1 MSERVLSLRTRLVGT
16 MTILFVGGTAALYLA
31 ARAYGQAAADR
42 SYDRLLTG
50 SALSIVETL
59 SIIGGKVQV
68 DVPYTALDMLSA
80 APDDRVFYRVFGPD
94 EKTVTGYDDLPLQ
107 EGRERRNKQVAPE
120 SARFFN
126 AEYRGELVRFALLG
140 REIAE
145 PGVTGRL
152 WVQVGQTRRARE
164 AMAHELVFNALL
176 PIGTLTFLALAL
188 VWFGVARALR
198 PLERIGRELTGREP
212 ADLYPVRAP
221 VPAEM
226 KPLIESINGFMHRL
240 DGNMGTLRAFIAEA
254 AHQMRTPLAALRA
267 QAQSALDE
275 DDPAELRRG
284 LLKVDRNAARLSRL
298 LNQLLSD
305 ATVIHRSDLR
315 RFESFDLV
323 HTVRKAMREAIPLA
337 SDTPVSFD
345 TPLQE
350 APFMGDALMLGEA
363 LKNLIDN
370 ALHHGHAE
378 CAKVELG
385 LRLEGD
391 DYLLTVSD
399 RGPGIPSEN
408 HGYVFERFARGESVA
423 PGAGLGLPIV
433 RQVVESH
440 RGDILLSQR
449 QGGGLVVRLRLPRR
463 RT

>member
-1 MSERVLSLRTRLVGT
+1 
-16 MTILFVGGTAALYLA
+16 MTVLFVGGTVVLYLA

-42 SYDRLLTG
+42 SYDRLLAG

-59 SIIGGKVQV
+59 SIMGGEVQV
-68 DVPYTALDMLSA
+68 DIPYTSLAMLSA
-80 APDDRVFYRVFGPD
+80 APDDRVFYHVFGPQ
-94 EKTVTGYDDLPLQ
+94 EKTVTGYGDLPKL
-107 EGRERRNKQVAPE
+107 EGNAHRGKRAAPE
-120 SARFFN
+120 SARFFD

-176 PIGTLTFLALAL
+176 PIGAITVLALAL
-188 VWFGVARALR
+188 VWFGIARALR
-198 PLERIGRELTGREP
+198 PLERIGRDLTEREP
-212 ADLYPVRAP
+212 ADLHPVDAP
-221 VPAEM
+221 VPAEIV
-226 KPLIESINGFMHRL
+226 PLVESINGFMHRL
-240 DGNMGTLRAFIAEA
+240 GANMGTLRAFIAEA

-315 RFESFDLV
+315 RFEAFDLLR
-323 HTVRKAMREAIPLA
+323 TVRKAMREAVPIA
-337 SDTPVSFD
+337 GDTPVGFV

-350 APFMGDALMLGEA
+350 APFVGDALMLGEA
-363 LKNLIDN
+363 VKNLIDN

-378 CAKVELG
+378 YAEVELG
-385 LRLEGD
+385 LRQEGD

-399 RGPGIPSEN
+399 RGPGIPPEGRA
-408 HGYVFERFARGESVA
+408 HVFERFVRGEGLA

-433 RQVVESH
+433 RQVAESH
-440 RGDILLSQR
+440 RGEVTLSER
-449 QGGGLVVRLRLPRR
+449 AGGGLVVQLRLPRGR
-463 RT
+463 S